1 MVAARQGG
9 EMTVWPGPQPSGIG
23 RSNEEEGRQ
32 LVFLPSEVWGCEEKP
47 VYSRTFREAAFREAG
62 QILSPCQQCRLF
74 APGVFLNTEQVQ
86 AQPSEAT
93 RQASTELPRDQF
105 AKESWRNNTLPG
117 LMNQPIQV
125 PEQNTML

>member
-9 EMTVWPGPQPSGIG
+9 EMAVWPGPQQSGVG
-23 RSNEEEGRQ
+23 RSSEEEGRQ

-62 QILSPCQQCRLF
+62 QTLSPCQQCRLF

-105 AKESWRNNTLPG
+105 AKASWRNNTLPG

>member
-1 MVAARQGG
+1 MAARQGG
-9 EMTVWPGPQPSGIG
+9 EMTVWPGPQQSGVG
-23 RSNEEEGRQ
+23 RSSEE
-32 LVFLPSEVWGCEEKP
+32 EVWGCEEKP
-47 VYSRTFREAAFREAG
+47 VYSQTFREAAFREAG

-74 APGVFLNTEQVQ
+74 APDVFLNTEQVQ

-117 LMNQPIQV
+117 LMSQPIQV